1 MYVNIYKRMRGSF
14 MYGGRPSR
22 DAPHCDALQ
31 PLRSRKKK
39 KWAGG
44 RVRRAGGRAVTPAA
58 RRDPPPRDHPSSEPS
73 ELSEAM
79 REPVRFSNKS

>member
-58 RRDPPPRDHPSSEPS
+58 RRDAPPPLPGPPLPPVTIPPRNPRSSRKP
-73 ELSEAM
+73 
-79 REPVRFSNKS
+79 